1 MLAGMLNWA
10 LAGTLDQDVGWDTG
24 QGCLAEM
31 LNWALTGMLDWA
43 LTGMLNWELT
53 EMLNWTLA
61 GMLDWVL
68 AGTLGQLT
76 CRGQPG
82 HVGMGCGGGSTGLS
96 FPVSAVRAPAF
107 SSFPSLS

>member
-31 LNWALTGMLDWA
+31 LNWALTGMLNWA
-43 LTGMLNWELT
+43 LTGMLDSGTLT
-53 EMLNWTLA
+53 
-61 GMLDWVL
+61 
-68 AGTLGQLT
+68 GTLGQLT

-82 HVGMGCGGGSTGLS
+82 HVGMGCGGGSTELS
-96 FPVSAVRAPAF
+96 FPVPAVRAPAF